1 MGDET
6 TPMKVI
12 LEVHCHEDD
21 SRIIALKM
29 GNFARSKDM
38 PGYLN
43 PKCFSLF
50 VEETDEDRKPATC
63 D

>member
-1 MGDET
+1 
-6 TPMKVI
+6 MKVI